1 MENKTNFRILKLRSG
16 ENIICNISKN
26 LKDKLII
33 EHPHALDTMIMVD
46 RFGIPRQQK
55 LIIKEWINYSKGNAI
70 SIPKDYI
77 IDILQPTAPVLNH
90 YLYARKNGTII
101 KMTKE
106 EEELMMEEMRESLRD
121 SEETISDVLKN
132 YFENGIPEEMLQ
144 DIADSISD
152 EYFIVDD
159 DEEEDETDD
168 EDKGPFGSRWSDW
181 SPDPKDYI

>member
-106 EEELMMEEMRESLRD
+106 EEEMMMEEMRDAHESM
-121 SEETISDVLKN
+121 SDVLKN

-144 DIADSISD
+144 DIAESLSD
-152 EYFIVDD
+152 EYFG
-159 DEEEDETDD
+159 EEDEDITDD
-168 EDKGPFGSRWSDW
+168 DDTGPFGSRWSDW
-181 SPDPKDYI
+181 SPDPNDYI

>member
-1 MENKTNFRILKLRSG
+1 MENKTKFRILKLRSG

-33 EHPHALDTMIMVD
+33 EHPHELDTMIMVD
-46 RFGIPRQQK
+46 RFGIPRQEK
-55 LIIKEWINYSKGNAI
+55 LILKEWINYSKGNAI

-106 EEELMMEEMRESLRD
+106 EEERMIEEMRD
-121 SEETISDVLKN
+121 SHETISDVLKN

-144 DIADSISD
+144 DIAESLSD
-152 EYFIVDD
+152 EYFG
-159 DEEEDETDD
+159 EEDEDITDD
-168 EDKGPFGSRWSDW
+168 DDTGPFGSRWSDW
-181 SPDPKDYI
+181 SPDPNDYI

>member
-1 MENKTNFRILKLRSG
+1 MENKTKFRILKLRSG

-33 EHPHALDTMIMVD
+33 EHPHELDTMIMVD
-46 RFGIPRQQK
+46 RFGIPRQEK
-55 LIIKEWINYSKGNAI
+55 LILKEWINYSKGNAI

-106 EEELMMEEMRESLRD
+106 EEERMIEEMRD
-121 SEETISDVLKN
+121 SHETISDVLKN

-152 EYFIVDD
+152 EYFIENVDVDDEEDEADD
-159 DEEEDETDD
+159 DEDM
-168 EDKGPFGSRWSDW
+168 GMFGSRWSDW
-181 SPDPKDYI
+181 SPDPSDYI

>member
-16 ENIICNISKN
+16 ENIICSISKN

-33 EHPHALDTMIMVD
+33 EHPHELDTMIMVD
-46 RFGIPRQQK
+46 RFGIPRQEK
-55 LIIKEWINYSKGNAI
+55 LILKEWINYSKGNAI

-106 EEELMMEEMRESLRD
+106 EEQKMMEEMQASQD
-121 SEETISDVLKN
+121 AMSDVLKN

-144 DIADSISD
+144 DIANSMND
-152 EYFIVDD
+152 EYFVEDDIEDDIEDD
-159 DEEEDETDD
+159 DIDD
-168 EDKGPFGSRWSDW
+168 MGMFGSRWSDW
-181 SPDPKDYI
+181 SPDPNDYI